1 MMDNHGDF
9 VRKDIYE
16 QMRSS
21 IDDKFKVVHHR
32 IDELK
37 DLVNVVKQQGEAII
51 ELTTELRES
60 RRDIDEIKREMDD
73 LAKETAKKEDF
84 DNINQALI
92 KLIEQPANTYR
103 ELKIGLS
110 IALVSAIIT
119 WILAKL

>member
-73 LAKETAKKEDF
+73 LSKETARKEDF

-92 KLIEQPANTYR
+92 ELIEQPANTYR

-110 IALVSAIIT
+110 IALVGVIIT